1 MIDYAAIKAAVT
13 VRDAAIRYGI
23 TVGRDGMALC
33 PFHGEKTPSM
43 KIYPGDRGFYCFGC
57 GAGGDVIKF
66 TAMLFDLSSKEAAE
80 KLDEDFGLGLAG
92 KPFNAAAALLREA
105 EERLRREDEARRKEL
120 VRILCAKRFCL
131 WIHRFDPRGHNP
143 ADMDFLDYVI
153 DNFDDFSTKELID
166 IARRIP
172 RVN

>member
-1 MIDYAAIKAAVT
+1 MDYAAIKAAIP
-13 VRDAAIRYGI
+13 VREAAIRYGL

-66 TAMLFDLSSKEAAE
+66 TAMLFDLSSKQAAE

-105 EERLRREDEARRKEL
+105 EERRKREDEAIRAEL
-120 VRILCAKRFCL
+120 MRQLLAKRRCL
-131 WIHRFDPRGHNP
+131 WTHRFDPRGRNQT
-143 ADMDFLDYVI
+143 DMQELDYVI
-153 DNFDDFSTKELID
+153 DHFEEHKTSEVRDV
-166 IARRIP
+166 ARRIP
-172 RVN
+172 CIN